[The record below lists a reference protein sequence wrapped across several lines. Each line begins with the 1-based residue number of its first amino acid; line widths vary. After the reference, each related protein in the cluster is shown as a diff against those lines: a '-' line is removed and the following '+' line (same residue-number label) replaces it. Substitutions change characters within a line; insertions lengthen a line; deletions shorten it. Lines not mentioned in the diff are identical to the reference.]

1 MDKTAIPLAHR
12 FRGYLPIIVDIETAG
27 FNSKKNALLEIAAV
41 IVELNSDNELAITER
56 YTTHVIPFK
65 NSELDP
71 AALKFNGID
80 PYHPFRMAIDE
91 KDALDMLFKPIKL
104 AVKRNDCTR
113 AILVGHNPAFDIA
126 FLNAAI
132 QRTQIKRSPFHPF
145 STFDTATLGGLAY
158 KQTVLAKIAQTA
170 GLEWDNE
177 KAHSALY
184 DAEKTAELFCLIV
197 NRWNRLELLDH

>member
-1 MDKTAIPLAHR
+1 MDKTAIPLAQR

-27 FNSKKNALLEIAAV
+27 FNS
-41 IVELNSDNELAITER
+41 SDNELAITER

-91 KDALDMLFKPIKL
+91 KDALDMLFKPIKQ

-158 KQTVLAKIAQTA
+158 KQTVLAKIAQVA

-197 NRWNRLELLDH
+197 NRWNRLELLDQ

>member
-1 MDKTAIPLAHR
+1 MDKTAIPLAQR

-91 KDALDMLFKPIKL
+91 KDALDM
-104 AVKRNDCTR
+104 C
-113 AILVGHNPAFDIA
+113 
-126 FLNAAI
+126 
-132 QRTQIKRSPFHPF
+132 S
-145 STFDTATLGGLAY
+145 
-158 KQTVLAKIAQTA
+158 
-170 GLEWDNE
+170 
-177 KAHSALY
+177 
-184 DAEKTAELFCLIV
+184 KT
-197 NRWNRLELLDH
+197 

>member
-1 MDKTAIPLAHR
+1 MDKTAIPLAQR

-91 KDALDMLFKPIKL
+91 KDALDMLFKPIKQ

-113 AILVGHNPAFDIA
+113 AILVGHNPAFDVA

-158 KQTVLAKIAQTA
+158 KQTVLAKIAQVA

-197 NRWNRLELLDH
+197 NRWNRLELLDQ